1 SPRGIEAASV
11 GGTPLGTRASLD
23 AIRVPGY
30 NGLEIRLGCFAGV
43 PMRKCVVLPI
53 VAILAVAAAG
63 AFTPAD
69 AKPAGGKKGT
79 KGTQQQQYLQIKMQD
94 APISSYRTAPSTGNS
109 TGRPSGASRR

>member
-1 SPRGIEAASV
+1 
-11 GGTPLGTRASLD
+11 
-23 AIRVPGY
+23 
-30 NGLEIRLGCFAGV
+30 
-43 PMRKCVVLPI
+43 MRKCVVLPI

-94 APISSYRTAPSTGNS
+94 APISSYRTAPSTGKS
-109 TGRPSGASRR
+109 TGQPSGASRR

>member
-1 SPRGIEAASV
+1 MQ
-11 GGTPLGTRASLD
+11 
-23 AIRVPGY
+23 
-30 NGLEIRLGCFAGV
+30 IRLSCLQEQ
-43 PMRKCVVLPI
+43 PMRKCFVLPI

-94 APISSYRTAPSTGNS
+94 APISSYRTAPSSPRSPTTG
-109 TGRPSGASRR
+109 GVSRSR